1 MCQRPLTVLKCFRCS
16 ISADRSPN
24 PVAGTF
30 WLHSLKT
37 PFSDEILQFRFQAQF
52 LILLAG
58 YGAEVSAQTGEGLQ
72 IQTPGEDSFLF
83 SPLSP
88 FRPLCGS
95 VHLRFEKH
103 YGKWRA
109 VIAYVVAKYLD
120 CGMLKNGYA
129 VTD

>member
-1 MCQRPLTVLKCFRCS
+1 MNANVQIFEDHAKEYDEWFLKNLEISLIRLQLCQMPLTVLKCFGCS
-16 ISADRSPN
+16 ISPDRSQN

-95 VHLRFEKH
+95 VRSSL
-103 YGKWRA
+103 
-109 VIAYVVAKYLD
+109 
-120 CGMLKNGYA
+120 
-129 VTD
+129 